1 MKTHIKDAIRSASAM
16 LALFAYVG
24 IAPAHAC
31 TIGES
36 VRISLPLNGIDVSN
50 ADRLRIAD
58 AVIEAK
64 KWPGVEVQ
72 AVVISGAYTKER
84 SGEQLKDERATGA
97 VAYLKQLGI
106 KSENTIVEKKTFTD
120 EMVRKSDG
128 TLDLYQI
135 DIELVPL
142 CRGGCQKL
150 CDDPRVTPR
159 SRAIQ

>member
-1 MKTHIKDAIRSASAM
+1 MKTHIKDAIRGASAM

-24 IAPAHAC
+24 ITPAHAC

-36 VRISLPLNGIDVSN
+36 VRIPLPLNGIDVSN

-58 AVIEAK
+58 TVIEAK
-64 KWPGVEVQ
+64 NWPGVEIQ
-72 AVVISGAYTKER
+72 AVIISGAYTKER
-84 SGEQLKDERATGA
+84 SGEQLKDERAMRA

-106 KSENTIVEKKTFTD
+106 KSENIIVEKKTFTD

-142 CRGGCQKL
+142 CPGGCQKL

>member
-1 MKTHIKDAIRSASAM
+1 MKAHIKDIIRSASAM

-24 IAPAHAC
+24 ITPSHAC

-36 VRISLPLNGIDVSN
+36 VRIPLPLNSIDVSN

-64 KWPGVEVQ
+64 KWPGVEIQ

-84 SGEQLKDERATGA
+84 SGELIKDKRAMGA

-106 KSENTIVEKKTFTD
+106 KNENIIVEKKTFTND
-120 EMVRKSDG
+120 MVRKRDG

-135 DIELVPL
+135 DIELAPL
-142 CRGGCQKL
+142 CRGGCQRL